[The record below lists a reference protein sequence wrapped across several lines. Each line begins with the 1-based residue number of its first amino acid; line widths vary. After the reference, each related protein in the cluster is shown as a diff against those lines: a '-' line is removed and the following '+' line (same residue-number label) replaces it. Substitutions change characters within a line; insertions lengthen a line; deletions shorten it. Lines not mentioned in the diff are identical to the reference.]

1 MESFLISNAC
11 EVQVGRGLPDPIL
24 PPSPGRRRAAILTQ
38 SAVRDRAE
46 EIANAI
52 ESSGTVSALIVELE
66 DGEEAKSLQAIES
79 VYHTL
84 AEMELGRA
92 DTVVTV
98 GGGAASDAGGFIAAT
113 WLRGVEVVHFPT
125 TLLGAVDASIGGK
138 TAVNL
143 AGKNLV
149 GAFWHPSRVF
159 IDLNVLDQL
168 PDEIKREGAAEA
180 IKAGFIAAPR
190 IVEAYESSGI
200 AAPLDVV
207 VPAAVKVKVDI
218 VAEDFTERGRRALLN
233 LGHTIGHGIEFA
245 SGISHGEAVAV
256 GMVAAAAVS
265 QHKLGF
271 AGGDRLISVL
281 QRTGLPVRAPAVDPA
296 EVLKLVGLDKKR
308 DAGGIR
314 MVLLNSEG
322 TVEVHRVEPADL
334 LVGMRAVGL

>member
-1 MESFLISNAC
+1 MERFLISDAC
-11 EVQVGRGLPDPIL
+11 EVQVGRGLTDPIL
-24 PPSPGRRRAAILTQ
+24 PPSPGRRRTAILTQ
-38 SAVRDRAE
+38 SAVLGRAK
-46 EIANAI
+46 EIARAI
-52 ESSGTVSALIVELE
+52 EAPGTVSARIVELD

-159 IDLNVLDQL
+159 IDLDVLDQL
-168 PDEIKREGAAEA
+168 PAEIKREGAAEA

-218 VAEDFTERGRRALLN
+218 VADDFTERGRRALLN

-245 SGISHGEAVAV
+245 SGISHGAAVAV
-256 GMVAAAAVS
+256 GMVAAAAIS
-265 QHKLGF
+265 EHKLGF
-271 AGGDRLISVL
+271 TGGDRLISVL

-322 TVEVHRVEPADL
+322 AVEVHRVEQADL
-334 LVGMRAVGL
+334 VVGMKAIGL

>member
-296 EVLKLVGLDKKR
+296 HVLKLVGLDKKR